1 MRAVALGAE
10 GRLEVVVKDRP
21 GAGPEDVIVSVE
33 RCGICGSDVHLRA
46 SGLLPVG
53 AVMGH
58 EFAGTIAEAG
68 AGAPVALHPGRRVSV
83 LPARRC
89 GTCDACRAGK
99 GQLCPAQ
106 AFSALGLGVN
116 DGAYAEYVRVPAAS
130 CHVLPENMGPEQGAL
145 VEPYAVGLHAVA
157 RSRAGGGGAAA
168 VGIIGAGPIGLM
180 CLAALRHS
188 GVGGV
193 IVAEPSRSRAA
204 VAEAMGATVVDDA
217 RRLGR
222 GAGAPLDVVFD
233 VTGVVSTPA
242 LALEAV
248 RPGGQVVLVG
258 TPGPGQAMP
267 MPGLLWV
274 VKEVEVTPSIAY
286 TDQEF
291 AIAVAAVAAGAVDA
305 DLLVSDVRPLD
316 AAERCFAELAQ
327 PDAPAKLMLAP
338 DA

>member
-21 GAGPEDVIVSVE
+21 TAGPEEVIVSVE
-33 RCGICGSDVHLRA
+33 RCGICGSDLHLRA

-58 EFAGTIAEAG
+58 EFAGTIVETGAE
-68 AGAPVALHPGRRVSV
+68 APVALQPGRRVSV

-89 GTCDACRAGK
+89 GTCDPCRAGK
-99 GQLCPAQ
+99 GHLCPAQ
-106 AFSALGLGVN
+106 AFSAIGLGVN

-130 CHVLPENMGPEQGAL
+130 CHVLPEHMVPEQGAL
-145 VEPYAVGLHAVA
+145 VEPYAVGVHAVA
-157 RSRAGGGGAAA
+157 RSRAAGGGAAA

-188 GVGGV
+188 GVDDV
-193 IVAEPSRSRAA
+193 IVAEPSRSRAS
-204 VAEAMGATVVDDA
+204 VAEAMGATAVADA

-222 GAGAPLDVVFD
+222 GARAPLDVVFD
-233 VTGVVSTPA
+233 ATGTVSTPA

-258 TPGPGQAMP
+258 TPGPGQAVP

-291 AIAVAAVAAGAVDA
+291 AKAVAAVAAGAVDA
-305 DLLVSDVRPLD
+305 DLVVSDVRPLD
-316 AAERCFAELAQ
+316 AAERSFAELAQ
-327 PDAPAKLMLAP
+327 PDAPVKVLLAP
-338 DA
+338 EA

>member
-21 GAGPEDVIVSVE
+21 EPGPEDVIVAVE
-33 RCGICGSDVHLRA
+33 RCGICGSDLHLRA

-58 EFAGTIAEAG
+58 EFAGTVVEAG
-68 AGAPVALHPGRRVSV
+68 AQATLALQPGRRVSV

-99 GQLCPAQ
+99 GHLCPAQ
-106 AFSALGLGVN
+106 AFSAIGLGIN

-130 CHVLPENMGPEQGAL
+130 CHVLPEHMVPEQGAL
-145 VEPYAVGLHAVA
+145 VEPYAVGVHALA
-157 RSRAGGGGAAA
+157 RSRAAAGGAGA

-180 CLAALRHS
+180 CLAALRDS
-188 GVGGV
+188 GLDDVV
-193 IVAEPSRSRAA
+193 VAERNRSRAA
-204 VAEAMGATVVDDA
+204 VAEAMGATVVGDS

-222 GAGAPLDVVFD
+222 GARAPLDVVFD
-233 VTGVVSTPA
+233 ATGAVSTAA

-248 RPGGQVVLVG
+248 RAGGQVVLVG
-258 TPGPGQAMP
+258 TPGPGQAVP

-286 TDQEF
+286 TDHEF
-291 AIAVAAVAAGAVDA
+291 AAAVASVAAGAVDA

-316 AAERCFAELAQ
+316 AAERSFAELAQ
-327 PDAPAKLMLAP
+327 PEAPVKVMLAP
-338 DA
+338 EA